1 VSDTIRVVIADD
13 HPVVRTGLRGMLET
27 QTDIEVVG
35 EAEDG
40 KQAVSLAGRLE
51 PDVVL
56 MDLQMPELD
65 GVSATEQI
73 CARLSHTHVLVLTTY
88 DTDADI
94 TRAINAGATG
104 YLLKD
109 APRGDLFRAIRAA
122 SRGESVLTPAVATRL
137 MNKMRGPAVDALT
150 EREIDVLTQVAGGR
164 SNKEIAGNLYI
175 SEATV
180 KTHLVHIFGK
190 LGVDD
195 RTAAVTSALEKGII
209 RLSS

>member
-13 HPVVRTGLRGMLET
+13 HPVVRTGLRGMLDT

-65 GVSATEQI
+65 GVSATEKI
-73 CARLSHTHVLVLTTY
+73 NDRLSDTHVLVLTTY

-94 TRAINAGATG
+94 TRAISAGAIG

-109 APRGDLFRAIRAA
+109 APRDVLFHAIRAA
-122 SRGESVLTPAVATRL
+122 SRGESVLTPSVASKVMER
-137 MNKMRGPAVDALT
+137 MRAPGQQALSAREIEVLT
-150 EREIDVLTQVAGGR
+150 EVADGK
-164 SNKEIAGNLYI
+164 SNKDIAAVLFI
-175 SEATV
+175 SEATA
-180 KTHLVHIFGK
+180 KTHLIHIFSK

-195 RTAAVTSALEKGII
+195 RTAAVTVALERGIL
-209 RLSS
+209 RLK

>member
-27 QTDIEVVG
+27 QTDIDVVG
-35 EAEDG
+35 EADNG
-40 KQAVSLAGRLE
+40 TQAVTLAGRLE

-56 MDLQMPELD
+56 MDLQMPDLD
-65 GVSATEQI
+65 GVSATGQI
-73 CARLSHTHVLVLTTY
+73 RALLDHTQVLILTTY

-94 TRAINAGATG
+94 NRAIGAGAIG

-109 APRGDLFRAIRAA
+109 APREDLFQAVRAA
-122 SRGESVLTPAVATRL
+122 SRGESVLAPSVAAKVMER
-137 MNKMRGPAVDALT
+137 MRSPGRETLSGREIEVLT
-150 EREIDVLTQVAGGR
+150 EVADGK
-164 SNKEIAGNLYI
+164 SNKEIAKALFI

-180 KTHLVHIFGK
+180 KTHLIHIFSK

-195 RTAAVTSALEKGII
+195 RTAAVTVALERGIL
-209 RLSS
+209 RL